1 MEWNW
6 EKIYESL
13 YARAVNYGPRIF
25 VAIIILLAGI
35 WLIKI
40 FNKWLNRSLEHRKF
54 NPSLRYFFQ
63 NLVAVT
69 LQIFLVMLVLQTAG
83 IKLTFFSAIVA
94 GLTVAVGLA
103 LSGTLQNF
111 VSGVLILFLRPYS
124 VGDNISIQGNEGT
137 VSSIQLF
144 FTTVVTFDNKTII
157 IPNGQLLNN
166 IVINLSH
173 QGKRRLD
180 IELKF
185 NYGYDIAAVKKILQ
199 NSVQNSE
206 HITGDIPC
214 RIGVSGLEYE
224 RYAITVN
231 VWINAHNYYD
241 TRLLLQEKII
251 NDLKTAGIKL
261 PGVA

>member
-6 EKIYESL
+6 EKIYEGL
-13 YARAVNYGPRIF
+13 YARAINYGPRII
-25 VAIIILLAGI
+25 VALIILFAGI

-40 FNKWLNRSLEHRKF
+40 FNKWLNRSLEHRSF

-83 IKLTFFSAIVA
+83 IKLTFFSAIAA

-111 VSGVLILFLRPYS
+111 VSGVLILFLRPYN

-144 FTTVVTFDNKTII
+144 FTTAVTFDNKTII

-185 NYGYDIAAVKKILQ
+185 NYSYDIASVKKILQ
-199 NSVQNSE
+199 NSIQTSE
-206 HITGDIPC
+206 HTTGDIPC
-214 RIGVSGLEYE
+214 RIGVSGLEYD
-224 RYAITVN
+224 RYTITVN
-231 VWINAHNYYD
+231 VWIHSHNYYD
-241 TRLLLQEKII
+241 TRLMLQEKII
-251 NDLKTAGIKL
+251 SDLKTAGIKL
-261 PGVA
+261 PGTT